1 MSTAFHCVEHVVSCQ
16 HTREYPNA
24 TESEEGAL
32 SLAVKQYI
40 PHDNRSPQAGDVT
53 VLAAHANGLPKV
65 SSNEFLLKQEGL
77 KGGKGNIRA
86 KEIYSRWKA
95 SGIRIR
101 GIWIADAANQ
111 GQSGLI
117 NESILGNDRE
127 SRFIQFNLVKTW
139 F

>member
-86 KEIYSRWKA
+86 TLGRDLQPMESQWHPNSWYLDSRCRQPGAEW
-95 SGIRIR
+95 S
-101 GIWIADAANQ
+101 NQ
-111 GQSGLI
+111 RV
-117 NESILGNDRE
+117 DTR
-127 SRFIQFNLVKTW
+127 K
-139 F
+139 